1 MASWSVVGARLTE
14 EAVGE
19 YRARAGRSFGCA
31 QDDETGVA
39 VEAVGVHRASTGRS
53 FGCAQDD
60 ETGPAVEAVGV
71 HRAAAV

>member
-39 VEAVGVHRASTGRS
+39 VEAVGVHRAV
-53 FGCAQDD
+53 
-60 ETGPAVEAVGV
+60 AV
-71 HRAAAV
+71 